1 MNNGLNRLLLRI
13 GLCVLLSVGI
23 LGLAWGKV
31 PEGYRDI
38 KLGMKKPQVLD
49 LLQKGPSHFSYDDL
63 GGQIGEIIRGDD
75 LFRYATYRFSDDGV
89 LIEISLHMREILGRD
104 RVLEIYNSQNGLVLA
119 PLQGL
124 VESGFS
130 IEVQENSLVMKI
142 VTNKETHAAKGAH

>member
-1 MNNGLNRLLLRI
+1 MTGVQTCALR
-13 GLCVLLSVGI
+13 S
-23 LGLAWGKV
+23 
-31 PEGYRDI
+31 
-38 KLGMKKPQVLD
+38 
-49 LLQKGPSHFSYDDL
+49 
-63 GGQIGEIIRGDD
+63 
-75 LFRYATYRFSDDGV
+75 V

-124 VESGFS
+124 IESGFS